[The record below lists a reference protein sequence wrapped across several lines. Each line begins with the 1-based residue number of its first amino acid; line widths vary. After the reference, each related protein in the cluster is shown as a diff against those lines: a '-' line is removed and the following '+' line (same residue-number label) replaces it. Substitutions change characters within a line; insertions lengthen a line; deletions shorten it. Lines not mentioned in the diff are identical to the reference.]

1 MPILA
6 QKQDK
11 GAQTASFGVNTGAKL
26 SQYQCTMSLFHANTD
41 RVFSICI
48 NSANTVRGAS
58 QYGVLMSLMC
68 ANIGRKSGQYGVA
81 VSLMCANIGRK
92 SGQYGVA
99 VSLMRANIGRKSGQ
113 YGVAVSLMCAN
124 IGRKYGKYRCDS
136 LADTSQYWQIH
147 PSMT

>member
-58 QYGVLMSLMC
+58 QYGV
-68 ANIGRKSGQYGVA
+68 A

-99 VSLMRANIGRKSGQ
+99 VSLTCANIGREPGQ

-136 LADTSQYWQIH
+136 LADASQYWQIH